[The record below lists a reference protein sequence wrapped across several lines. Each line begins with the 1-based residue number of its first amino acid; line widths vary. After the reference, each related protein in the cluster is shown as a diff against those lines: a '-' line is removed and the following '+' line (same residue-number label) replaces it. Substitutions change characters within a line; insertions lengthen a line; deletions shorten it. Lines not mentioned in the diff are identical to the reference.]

1 MKFFLSLL
9 GLVALLPW
17 LQAPAQAAPPTG
29 LTAQQAIDVS
39 RSAIDPALQARVVSV
54 YGTGSPAG
62 IETWWIIYYDPSV
75 DSHGRAVKVANG
87 QVARTYPAEGGV
99 VYADSLTFAPG
110 DARGIGKALSTAE
123 DYAAQHAIAYN
134 QVRVLLRVTAPGE
147 PLRWRVQL
155 MDDGRN
161 KGFVFVD
168 AASGAF
174 ANYMHAGPHHTSPS
188 TGGDSV
194 EAHAEA
200 AGNDIKDTFLGIG
213 GDLQQF
219 FTGER
224 TVDQ

>member
-1 MKFFLSLL
+1 MKFFLPFLVLASLL
-9 GLVALLPW
+9 VLPSH
-17 LQAPAQAAPPTG
+17 AQAAPPAYLSARQAVDLAG
-29 LTAQQAIDVS
+29 TAV
-39 RSAIDPALQARVVSV
+39 DPALASRLVSV

-99 VYADSLTFAPG
+99 VYAQALTFAPV
-110 DARGIGKALSTAE
+110 DARGIGQALSTSE
-123 DYAAQHAIAYN
+123 NYAANHSIAYN
-134 QVRVLLRVTAPGE
+134 QVRALLRVTAPGE

-174 ANYMHAGPHHTSPS
+174 ATYLHSGPHHTSPPS